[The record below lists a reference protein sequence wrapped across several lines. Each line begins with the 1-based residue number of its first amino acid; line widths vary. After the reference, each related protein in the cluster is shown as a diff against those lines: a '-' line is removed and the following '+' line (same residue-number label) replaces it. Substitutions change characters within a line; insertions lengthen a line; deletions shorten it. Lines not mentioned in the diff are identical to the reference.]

1 MSTSSSSP
9 PLPVYILRGH
19 AASIHAVRF
28 IRRNSRLL
36 TGDGDGWVILWNLAS
51 KRPAA
56 VWRPHTAAIL
66 GLDCDADGD
75 AIITHGRDAHL
86 RVWQLRPQD
95 EAALD
100 TVLPVDDAEA
110 HRKQPWLLHSLLVN
124 TLNFCSFV
132 SCAANKDFFAAAAPP
147 ADHPDADSSA
157 VPDST
162 LVAVPGVVDGTVAV
176 YGLPSERR
184 IATVPKADDLKT
196 GMVMALALV
205 SSASTLHLI
214 AGYENGMT
222 AVFALDSRAAANASA
237 NANAWQR
244 VYASHPHAQPL
255 LSLCPLPP
263 DAGVV
268 GPLTY
273 FSSGADDVVAR
284 HVVPVSSQSPPS
296 TSPISSASMA
306 NTPPRTQ
313 SQATNPPSLLSA
325 ALASS
330 YSSPS
335 PSLPRPANAPSSPA
349 PSSPPTQSSH
359 TKHSGQQS
367 LTIRS
372 DGRLLATAGWDGRA
386 RLYST
391 RSLSEVAVLKWHQE
405 GCYAVDFAE
414 VLDGEVAVSGGA
426 GREDDAGGETA
437 GAGAGAGAGAV
448 MRQSTARGGKGL
460 ARVRR
465 RREERVQGA
474 RLVAVGSKDGK
485 VSLWEVF

>member
-1 MSTSSSSP
+1 
-9 PLPVYILRGH
+9 
-19 AASIHAVRF
+19 
-28 IRRNSRLL
+28 
-36 TGDGDGWVILWNLAS
+36 
-51 KRPAA
+51 
-56 VWRPHTAAIL
+56 
-66 GLDCDADGD
+66 
-75 AIITHGRDAHL
+75 
-86 RVWQLRPQD
+86 
-95 EAALD
+95 
-100 TVLPVDDAEA
+100 
-110 HRKQPWLLHSLLVN
+110 
-124 TLNFCSFV
+124 
-132 SCAANKDFFAAAAPP
+132 
-147 ADHPDADSSA
+147 
-157 VPDST
+157 
-162 LVAVPGVVDGTVAV
+162 
-176 YGLPSERR
+176 
-184 IATVPKADDLKT
+184 
-196 GMVMALALV
+196 MVMALALV

-330 YSSPS
+330 YFSPS

-437 GAGAGAGAGAV
+437 GAGAGAGAV

>member
-1 MSTSSSSP
+1 MSTSSTSP

-124 TLNFCSFV
+124 TLNFCSFA

-205 SSASTLHLI
+205 SSASSLHLI

-222 AVFALDSRAAANASA
+222 TVFALDSRAAANASA

-263 DAGVV
+263 GADGV
-268 GPLTY
+268 GPLTF

-284 HVVPVSSQSPPS
+284 HVVPSQSTPSPPS
-296 TSPISSASMA
+296 ASNPPPQAQSSL
-306 NTPPRTQ
+306 
-313 SQATNPPSLLSA
+313 TNPPSLLST
-325 ALASS
+325 LL
-330 YSSPS
+330 SSPS
-335 PSLPRPANAPSSPA
+335 SSSSNPPHATTLPSSPA
-349 PSSPPTQSSH
+349 PPSPPTQTSH

-367 LTIRS
+367 LNVRS

-414 VLDGEVAVSGGA
+414 VLNGSQEDGEGAGSGGD
-426 GREDDAGGETA
+426 GVGDDAGGDT
-437 GAGAGAGAGAV
+437 AGAGAGAV
-448 MRQSTARGGKGL
+448 MRQSAARGGGGGKGL

>member
-28 IRRNSRLL
+28 VRRNSRLL

-124 TLNFCSFV
+124 TLNFCSFA

-157 VPDST
+157 VDST

-184 IATVPKADDLKT
+184 ITTVPKADDLKT

-222 AVFALDSRAAANASA
+222 TVFALDSRAAANASA

-263 DAGVV
+263 GAGGV

-284 HVVPVSSQSPPS
+284 HVVPSQSTSFPSSSPSYPP
-296 TSPISSASMA
+296 A
-306 NTPPRTQ
+306 RTQ
-313 SQATNPPSLLSA
+313 SQSQPTNPPSLLST
-325 ALASS
+325 LL
-330 YSSPS
+330 SSPS
-335 PSLPRPANAPSSPA
+335 SPSISNPPPTPTILPTSPA
-349 PSSPPTQSSH
+349 PPSPPTQTSH

-391 RSLSEVAVLKWHQE
+391 RSLHEVAVLKWHQE
-405 GCYAVDFAE
+405 GCYAVDLTE
-414 VLDGEVAVSGGA
+414 VLEGAASGGDGVGA
-426 GREDDAGGETA
+426 DAGGETD
-437 GAGAGAGAGAV
+437 GAGAV
-448 MRQSTARGGKGL
+448 MRQSAARGGKGL